1 MENAFVVFVKLV
13 VDVVVVVEAEM
24 LSTIELV
31 GRVVEAGVTPLRA
44 RVRTGRSQAVVV
56 VLVLDAFEVIRIWSE

>member
-1 MENAFVVFVKLV
+1 MENALVVFVKLV

-44 RVRTGRSQAVVV
+44 RVRTRRSQAVVV
-56 VLVLDAFEVIRIWSE
+56 VLVLDAFEVIRIWNE

>member
-31 GRVVEAGVTPLRA
+31 GRVVEPGVTPLRA

-56 VLVLDAFEVIRIWSE
+56 VLVLDAFEVIRIWNE

>member
-1 MENAFVVFVKLV
+1 MENALVVFVELV

-44 RVRTGRSQAVVV
+44 RVRTRRSQAVVV
-56 VLVLDAFEVIRIWSE
+56 VLVLDAFEVIRIWNE